1 MFERVLI
8 AAVVL
13 GFAPLDAAAQDWRN
27 VTSFRQRADESRLDV
42 NVRYGAGMLTIAP
55 GGVGELYRADIRY
68 DSEVFDP
75 VTEYSGG
82 RLEVG
87 VEGRGES
94 MNIRNTESGE
104 MRLALSP
111 DIPLDL
117 GLEFG
122 AVEANLELGG
132 LRLSRA
138 EIETGASDTKILF
151 SERNL
156 IPCDLLRIQ
165 MGAAS
170 LEARGLANAD
180 CGRVRAEGG
189 VGDLTLDFSGDWSRD
204 LDAEVTIALGSLTLR
219 VPENVGVRVQKD
231 TFLADFNG
239 SRFHKSDG
247 IHYSD
252 NWDRSEHHLTVRVNG
267 AFGTIN
273 VRWLAAA
280 VAAP

>member
-8 AAVVL
+8 AALVL
-13 GFAPLDAAAQDWRN
+13 GIAPLDGAAQDWRN

-42 NVRYGAGMLTIAP
+42 HVRYGAGMLTIAP
-55 GGVGELYRADIRY
+55 GGTGELYRADIRY
-68 DSEVFDP
+68 DSDVFDP

-87 VEGRGES
+87 VEGRGENL
-94 MNIRNTESGE
+94 NIRNTESGE
-104 MRLALSP
+104 LRLALSP

-132 LRLSRA
+132 LRVARA

-151 SERNL
+151 SEQNL
-156 IPCDLLRIQ
+156 ISCDLLRIQ

-189 VGDLTLDFSGDWSRD
+189 VGDLTLDFSGDWRRD

-219 VPENVGVRVQKD
+219 VPENIGVRVQKD

-239 SRFHKSDG
+239 SRFHKNDG

-252 NWDRSEHHLTVRVNG
+252 NWDRAEHHLTVRVNG